1 MKIIYNNNTIFINKN
16 NISVYHLIS
25 LCLDENIDNYYL
37 QSINGKILEY
47 NEIVDNKKVYYLK
60 RRLSGGSNTLQQ
72 SGNSFVITIGSAV
85 IYGFITIFYY
95 KYYLNSIL
103 NPVIE
108 ELKNIKNISGGAGK
122 NNEKNPNSPNSPNS
136 TNSNANF
143 GMLMKEYFK
152 AFIYNIQD
160 GLFTKVKCD
169 LFPEKKETVLNN
181 NQTGLGSILSFALFA
196 TFIFMLLVPLF
207 INTATKTVC
216 GKPNYSNIIFSIIF
230 IFIPLVLAKIIP
242 KIVNSMPR
250 LSNYILSISNVIL
263 MAMLILY
270 IILNKKGLSGIM
282 IGMFPIALIL
292 FIGIKFVPVIS
303 KIIDYVSIFISNKI
317 TVTTPVPSRP
327 DNNNKNSNTPAP
339 ECWRRYNFIYS
350 LFEIGITT
358 LIGWILLVIV
368 FSAQVKKYCLV

>member
-1 MKIIYNNNTIFINKN
+1 
-16 NISVYHLIS
+16 
-25 LCLDENIDNYYL
+25 
-37 QSINGKILEY
+37 
-47 NEIVDNKKVYYLK
+47 
-60 RRLSGGSNTLQQ
+60 
-72 SGNSFVITIGSAV
+72 
-85 IYGFITIFYY
+85 
-95 KYYLNSIL
+95 
-103 NPVIE
+103 
-108 ELKNIKNISGGAGK
+108 
-122 NNEKNPNSPNSPNS
+122 
-136 TNSNANF
+136 
-143 GMLMKEYFK
+143 
-152 AFIYNIQD
+152 
-160 GLFTKVKCD
+160 
-169 LFPEKKETVLNN
+169 
-181 NQTGLGSILSFALFA
+181 
-196 TFIFMLLVPLF
+196 
-207 INTATKTVC
+207 
-216 GKPNYSNIIFSIIF
+216 
-230 IFIPLVLAKIIP
+230 
-242 KIVNSMPR
+242 MPR
-250 LSNYILSISNVIL
+250 LSNYKLAISNVIL